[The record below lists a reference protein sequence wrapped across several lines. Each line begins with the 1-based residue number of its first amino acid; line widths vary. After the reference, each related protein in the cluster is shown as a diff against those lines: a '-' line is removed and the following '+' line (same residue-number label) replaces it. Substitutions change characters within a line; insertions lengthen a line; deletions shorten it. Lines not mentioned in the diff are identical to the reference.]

1 MQSAIE
7 DPHKSKYF
15 DSKLMSEIY
24 FERCSDILMAKV
36 LKVSQ
41 KPDWADQL
49 TPAVKVQK
57 IYQTPI
63 INLAKT

>member
-1 MQSAIE
+1 VQSAIE

-41 KPDWADQL
+41 KPDWAD
-49 TPAVKVQK
+49 
-57 IYQTPI
+57 
-63 INLAKT
+63 